1 MAKSIEYRAN
11 QVVLSY
17 IYNSAIE
24 RAKVHPMIARKYKTI
39 IDNCQ
44 HFESESEVLKY
55 VHDKEKETHS
65 YYLILAKIG
74 KDEEYYFIKNYY
86 IVVRYDNGEVIKAA
100 EYTGM
105 EKIYHT

>member
-24 RAKVHPMIARKYKTI
+24 RAKVHPDIAEEYNNI
-39 IDNCQ
+39 IDKWE
-44 HFESESEVLKY
+44 HFDSESEVLKY

-74 KDEEYYFIKNYY
+74 KDEEYFFIKNYY

-100 EYTGM
+100 EYIGM
-105 EKIYHT
+105 ERIYHT